1 MKPVDGAG
9 IPFYG
14 FSFTPFSRIFESVRE
29 DSHLLGTFF
38 FHPVI
43 YIFKMLLINYV
54 QLLHVDIIGV
64 VAAKGE
70 LLEFKKGGETVPY
83 IVVELDDLL

>member
-1 MKPVDGAG
+1 
-9 IPFYG
+9 
-14 FSFTPFSRIFESVRE
+14 
-29 DSHLLGTFF
+29 
-38 FHPVI
+38 
-43 YIFKMLLINYV
+43 MLLINYV